1 MNGSIAPQNTSA
13 NKIVFGLVILGA
25 LIVCSFYLVSWYCS
39 ICVRSTSINFEG
51 PIIWAATELA
61 RGHNIYPL
69 SSHTA
74 QPWIAI
80 LYPPL
85 YMLVGAPFAALMG
98 DSYIPLRIV
107 SALSGAAAALL
118 LFRIFKAQACSFT
131 VALAATAFY
140 FSFAVVVYESAEC
153 RPDMLSVALGMGAL
167 YAFVS
172 TARTQSD
179 NQLPNRSLI
188 LPVVLSSLSIFAK
201 QQGVVYP
208 LAITLCMLVNGR
220 YKSGLLFA
228 ASWLG
233 LTASLLLATDLISG
247 GLLANMSL
255 LKGVHSRVEV
265 LTSNF
270 AGLGL
275 DVIKVLYAVIL
286 APIGIL
292 MQKKLSMDERLPL
305 ILFCLSAI
313 IMCYTM
319 GIPASNVQHT
329 MPALLGLCWWVGLSL
344 RKMPSFICVL
354 TLSLVLLNVYPLMLE
369 QQAMILIESRQK
381 QDIAKLKDLHLE
393 GKPLLTDDVYLNL
406 LTDSKPV
413 FVDCASFI
421 NLWKDTGKGFDEL
434 TGKIARQEYPAIVIN
449 EADAHNGGER
459 AFWPAPVIA
468 SIKQNYVEKE
478 ILFCGPW
485 IFVLFVPKQAGMV
498 E

>member
-1 MNGSIAPQNTSA
+1 MNGSTTPPNSSP
-13 NKIVFGLVILGA
+13 NKIVLGLVLLGA
-25 LIVCSFYLVSWYCS
+25 LVVSSFYLISWYCS
-39 ICVRSTSINFEG
+39 VCVRSTSINFEG

-61 RGHNIYPL
+61 KGHNIYPL
-69 SSHTA
+69 SSHTEE
-74 QPWIAI
+74 PWIAI

-85 YMLVGAPFAALMG
+85 YMLLGAPFAALLG
-98 DSYIPLRIV
+98 NSYVPLRVV
-107 SALSGAAAALL
+107 SALSGAVAAVL
-118 LFRIFKAQACSFT
+118 LFRIFKAQACSFV

-153 RPDMLSVALGMGAL
+153 RPDMLSMALGMGAL
-167 YAFVS
+167 YTFVRA
-172 TARTQSD
+172 AREHQDSPI
-179 NQLPNRSLI
+179 PNRMLI
-188 LPVVLSSLSIFAK
+188 LPVMLSALSIFAK

-208 LAITLCMLVNGR
+208 LAIALCLLVNRR
-220 YKSGLLFA
+220 YKTGLIFA
-228 ASWLG
+228 SSWFAV
-233 LTASLLLATDLISG
+233 TASLLLLTDLISG
-247 GLLANMSL
+247 GLLANMGIL
-255 LKGVHSRVEV
+255 RGVHSRFDV

-286 APIGIL
+286 APIGVL

-344 RKMPSFICVL
+344 RKMPSFMCAV

-369 QQAMILIESRQK
+369 QQAMILIETRQK
-381 QDIAKLKDLHLE
+381 QDIAKLRNLHLE
-393 GKPLLTDDVYLNL
+393 GKALLTDDVYLNL

-434 TGKIARQEYPAIVIN
+434 NGKIAKKEYPAIVIN

-459 AFWPAPVIA
+459 AFWPAPVIE
-468 SIKQNYVEKE
+468 SIKQNYVEKD

-485 IFVLFVPKQAGMV
+485 IFVLFVPKQASMI